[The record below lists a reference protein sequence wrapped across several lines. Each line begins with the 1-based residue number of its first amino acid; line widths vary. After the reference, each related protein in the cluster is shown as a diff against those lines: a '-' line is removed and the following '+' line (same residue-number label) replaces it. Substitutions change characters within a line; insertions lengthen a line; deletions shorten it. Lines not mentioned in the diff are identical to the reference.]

1 MLALLLVLAAAP
13 EVLPAETITLEV
25 GQTRTFK
32 VGRLERIAVSGCS
45 VMDFD
50 VRTVG
55 NDVVEVRAVR
65 ETKGCPLLM
74 WSAGQRLMRTVVITA
89 KIEHREPVL
98 EARAEGVLLRLEGVR
113 AVKVMSGEGVTAR
126 VVPEGVMLSCQT
138 RGAVVLRVD
147 QGAEPVTYEVDLR
160 RLP

>member
-1 MLALLLVLAAAP
+1 MLVLAAAP
-13 EVLPAETITLEV
+13 EVLPAETIALEV

-32 VGRLERIAVSGCS
+32 VSRLQRIAVSGCS

-55 NDVVEVRAVR
+55 NDVIVRGVR
-65 ETKGCPLLM
+65 VTEGCPLLI
-74 WSAGQRLMRTVVITA
+74 WASSGERLMRKVVITP
-89 KIEHREPVL
+89 KIERREPVL
-98 EARAEGVLLRLEGVR
+98 EARADGVLLRLEGVR
-113 AVKVMSGEGVTAR
+113 AVQVVSGLGVTAR
-126 VVPEGVMLSCQT
+126 VVPEGVVRSCQT

-147 QGAEPVTYEVDLR
+147 QGAAPVTYEVDLR